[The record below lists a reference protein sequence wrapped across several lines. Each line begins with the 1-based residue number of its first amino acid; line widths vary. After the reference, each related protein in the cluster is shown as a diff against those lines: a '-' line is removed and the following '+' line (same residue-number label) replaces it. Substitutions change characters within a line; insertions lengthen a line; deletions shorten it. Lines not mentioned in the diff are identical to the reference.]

1 MAKVLTNFKD
11 LKKKRVI
18 TDRDANS
25 FSKDLLGFDITT
37 AMEAGEM
44 VMSGDTSLMNELVDL
59 AADTNGLSPEHDR
72 ALMKEIVLK

>member
-59 AADTNGLSPEHDR
+59 AADTNGLSPEHAR